1 MTRRLTPE
9 EHELWHRIAATV
21 KPRRSRR
28 VTPSEIIHVPAA
40 TIPKTV
46 DKPKRHTTTLKPHGS
61 REPTVRHVKA
71 PSSFPA
77 PALDGRR
84 AARFRKGAL
93 EIEGRIDLHGL
104 TLDLAHRALIG
115 FLGQARDRGQRVVLV
130 ITGKGGPEVGALKR
144 LVPMWLATPPLAA
157 VIAAVAPAQPHHGGG
172 GALYV
177 YLRRRRA

>member
-21 KPRRSRR
+21 KPRRARR
-28 VTPSEIIHVPAA
+28 VTPSETTHAPAA
-40 TIPKTV
+40 APRTV
-46 DKPKRHTTTLKPHGS
+46 DKPKRPSTTLKPHGS
-61 REPTVRHVKA
+61 REPAVRHVKA
-71 PSSFPA
+71 VSPFPV
-77 PALDGRR
+77 PALDGKR

-157 VIAAVAPAQPHHGGG
+157 VIAAAAPAQPQHGGG

-177 YLRRRRA
+177 YLRRKRP